1 MNNLNKK
8 IKIALF
14 LIISTFI
21 IVACDQNV
29 GERKIEKSTTV
40 EN

>member
-1 MNNLNKK
+1 MNNMNKK
-8 IKIALF
+8 IKIVLF
-14 LIISTFI
+14 LIVSTFI
-21 IVACDQNV
+21 IAACDQNV

>member
-1 MNNLNKK
+1 MNNMNKK

-14 LIISTFI
+14 FIISAFI

-29 GERKIEKSTTV
+29 GERKIEKPITV
-40 EN
+40 EK

>member
-1 MNNLNKK
+1 MNNMNKK
-8 IKIALF
+8 IKIVLF
-14 LIISTFI
+14 LVISTFI

-29 GERKIEKSTTV
+29 GGRKIEESTAV

>member
-1 MNNLNKK
+1 MNNMNKK
-8 IKIALF
+8 MKIALF
-14 LIISTFI
+14 LIISTFV

-29 GERKIEKSTTV
+29 GERKIEKSATE

>member
-1 MNNLNKK
+1 MTNMNKK

-14 LIISTFI
+14 LIISTFV

-29 GERKIEKSTTV
+29 GERKIEKSATE